1 MKQSWRPSIDT
12 IILLILGTASVASV
26 TDALGAWMVLLVGC
40 YVLLDIAAGA
50 DRLQTVANR
59 LYKAKLTLVMLAVAL
74 AVLFPAASM
83 IVMRQ
88 STGPER
94 YIQDGALQT
103 ELALQYLLEGKNPY
117 TEDYRDTPLADWEWD
132 SAREGVAEN
141 PALYHNVYLPF
152 TFLFS
157 LPFYAVLRQV
167 TGWYDQRIV
176 YLLLFFC
183 AFWPVVRH
191 AAQRE
196 RKLGLLILFGLNFF
210 IAPYTAWG
218 GNDSLVLFC
227 VAMSSYLLMQDRL
240 GLSALSLGL
249 ACASKHTAWFF
260 VPFFLTYVWIQA
272 PAGDRIPVIRKI
284 YPLLVVPLLV
294 ILPFVLWDASAFLDD
309 TVLYMSGSAA
319 VSYPIR
325 GLGIGSLLLALG
337 VIGDKT
343 AYFPFSLL
351 QLVFCLPLLVFLLRR
366 QVSSNTVRQ
375 CWLGY
380 GLLLLTFGFFSRFLN
395 HTLLGVAITALG
407 MGLLAEEGAKETLE

>member
-1 MKQSWRPSIDT
+1 MKRSWWPSIDT

-26 TDALGAWMVLLVGC
+26 TDALGALMVLLVGC
-40 YVLLDIAAGA
+40 YVLLDTAARP
-50 DRLQTVANR
+50 DRLETVARR
-59 LYKAKLTLVMLAVAL
+59 LYRAKLTLVMLAVAL

-103 ELALQYLLEGKNPY
+103 ELALEYLLEGKNPY
-117 TEDYRDTPLADWEWD
+117 TEDYRDTPLASWEWD
-132 SAREGVAEN
+132 SGSEGVAEN

-152 TFLFS
+152 TFVLS
-157 LPFYAVLRQV
+157 LPFYAVLKQA

-183 AFWPVVRH
+183 AFWPVARH

-218 GNDSLVLFC
+218 GNDSLVMFC
-227 VAMSSYLLMQDRL
+227 LVMSSYLLMQERL

-249 ACASKHTAWFF
+249 ACASKHTAWLY
-260 VPFFLTYVWIQA
+260 VPFFVTYVWLRA
-272 PAGDRIPVIRKI
+272 PAGDRLRVMRRI
-284 YPLLVVPLLV
+284 YPLVVVPALL

-319 VSYPIR
+319 ASYPIR
-325 GLGIGSLLLALG
+325 GLGVGSLLLAFG

-351 QLVFCLPLLVFLLRR
+351 QLGFCLPLLIFLLRR
-366 QVSSNTVRQ
+366 QLSSNSVRH

-407 MGLLAEEGAKETLE
+407 MGLLAQEGAKEAPG